1 MDDRE
6 ARRRVAS
13 RLRHQAGAPEP
24 LYQPLLR
31 ALADDVEAG
40 GPSWRPLAPVAHLPD
55 DDVVPLRL
63 LGAAHRLA
71 LTGLAPDYA
80 AHLPTCGGD
89 GDPGAAWHALRDLCA
104 SGGLDQGTLQPVQT
118 NEPARAAALLPG
130 FGEVAARTGLPLR
143 LLEVGAS
150 AGLLLRFDAYRYE
163 IGQETWGPP
172 ASPVQ
177 ITAAGGAPLGPVEV
191 RARRGCDLRPL
202 DPTRDA
208 TLLLSFVWPS
218 DVERFRRLQAAL
230 ALAAT
235 IPVTIDE
242 AGAAAWL
249 EAQLVTPADGVLTV
263 VYHSIVWQYLSTAER
278 AAARSAIE
286 DAGRRADASA
296 PVAWLRLE
304 PHPEP
309 GAGAELRLTTWPG
322 PGEEVLALCGY
333 HGGPI
338 RWYRGAPG
346 GPAPAA

>member
-6 ARRRVAS
+6 ARRHVAS
-13 RLRHQAGAPEP
+13 QLRHQAGAPEP
-24 LYQPLLR
+24 LYRPLLL

-40 GPSWRPLAPVAHLPD
+40 GPAWRPLAPVAHLPF

-71 LTGLAPDYA
+71 LTGLAPAYA

-89 GDPGAAWHALRDLCA
+89 GDPGSAWDALRDLCA
-104 SGGLDQGTLQPVQT
+104 SGDLDEGTLQPVQT

-130 FGEVAARTGLPLR
+130 FVEVAARTGLPLR

-163 IGQETWGPP
+163 IGPDTWGPP
-172 ASPVQ
+172 GSPVR
-177 ITAAGGAPLGPVEV
+177 ITAEGGAPIGPVEV
-191 RARRGCDLRPL
+191 GGRRGCDVRPL
-202 DPTRDA
+202 DPIRDA

-230 ALAAT
+230 ALAAS
-235 IPVTIDE
+235 IPVMVDE

-249 EAQLVTPADGVLTV
+249 EAQLAAPAEGVATV
-263 VYHSIVWQYLSTAER
+263 VYHSIVWQYLAATER
-278 AAARSAIE
+278 AAARAAIE
-286 DAGRRADASA
+286 GAGRRADAGA
-296 PVAWLRLE
+296 PLAWLRLE
-304 PHPEP
+304 PRPEP

-322 PGEEVLALCGY
+322 SGEALLARCGY

-338 RWYRGAPG
+338 RWYDGPGRPRPGA
-346 GPAPAA
+346 